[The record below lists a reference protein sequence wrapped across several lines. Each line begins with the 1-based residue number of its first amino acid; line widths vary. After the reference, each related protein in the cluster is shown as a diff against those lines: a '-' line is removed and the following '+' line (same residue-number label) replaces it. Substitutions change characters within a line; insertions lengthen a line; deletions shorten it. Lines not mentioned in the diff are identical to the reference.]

1 MNINQKTIN
10 LLKMVVIGNNYKSK
24 PSSTSNIVNDL
35 FFYLNNDS

>member
-1 MNINQKTIN
+1 MNINRKTIS

-24 PSSTSNIVNDL
+24 PNSTSKLAYDL